1 MFRFL
6 VGLLQKLMTL
16 IAQFCPCH
24 LNNAAFVKKN
34 GGVKKISMI
43 ECPCQERL
51 FYVLGEQNAACAVVK
66 IPLHTQTNA
75 HMLSKHTTEKGG
87 LGEKPCTWSD
97 NAE

>member
-1 MFRFL
+1 
-6 VGLLQKLMTL
+6 
-16 IAQFCPCH
+16 
-24 LNNAAFVKKN
+24 
-34 GGVKKISMI
+34 MI